1 MAAPGGRLR
10 AEDQPAQAQPPARRG
25 AADLQGAEPGGAAVP
40 PPEGPAGGGADVPEE
55 PGSDRRAAVRAGLG
69 VDGAGVDGA
78 AGGGGDPGGG
88 AVLGVTPRGAPAP
101 PPPPPAGSPGGG
113 PLPCGRRGA

>member
-1 MAAPGGRLR
+1 MAALGGRLR

-40 PPEGPAGGGADVPEE
+40 SPEGPAGGGADVPEE

-78 AGGGGDPGGG
+78 AGASGTRGKA
-88 AVLGVTPRGAPAP
+88 AVWDLPRGAPVPVADRPGVDPGSGP
-101 PPPPPAGSPGGG
+101 PV
-113 PLPCGRRGA
+113 RRDS